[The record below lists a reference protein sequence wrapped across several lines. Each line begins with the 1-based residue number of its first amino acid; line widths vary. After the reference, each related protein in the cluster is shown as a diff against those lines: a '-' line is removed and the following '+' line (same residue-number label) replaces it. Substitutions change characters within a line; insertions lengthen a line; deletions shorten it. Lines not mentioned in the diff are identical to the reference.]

1 MALISK
7 SDVNIELWKDHANQA
22 ASNAIIELK
31 SLISKIKHLDVVELG
46 RSEDR
51 AIAPVASDGG
61 ECRLI
66 AQPFGFDIIRV
77 ADSEGTVYAEH
88 VISLTEEPFAASQK
102 LYHESKLLQ
111 DFCERINVKWEDLSF
126 YIPRRETT
134 DESRITTEEML
145 PVIRDI
151 LEWAAL
157 VELAANSRP
166 FKVLL
171 LKDGALKTR
180 NLTVKAFPM
189 LREYLKQRY
198 IADGTLVAGISKD
211 SIILNKLYLAIKA
224 IGLLNR
230 NTPCF
235 VNIPNDILLDIY
247 TWGATYLNAQSFA
260 TTTISKLATGKSRMY
275 VVDVADFMSDTDKKI
290 ALEILSTHSEI
301 TFKMIGY
308 PQQLLRAHEYASI
321 SRIDHSVVTK
331 ILKDKLIEFAG
342 SEITETLLNEMYLGK
357 GLEPGGIR

>member
-7 SDVNIELWKDHANQA
+7 SEVNIDLWKDHANLA
-22 ASNAIIELK
+22 ATNAISELKTLIAKVKSLEVIELGK
-31 SLISKIKHLDVVELG
+31 
-46 RSEDR
+46 SEDR

-102 LYHESKLLQ
+102 LYRESKLLQ
-111 DFCERINVKWEDLSF
+111 DFCDRIKVDWEDLSF
-126 YIPRRETT
+126 FIPRRETT
-134 DESRITTEEML
+134 DESKITTEEML

-171 LKDGALKTR
+171 LKDGSLKTR

-189 LREYLKQRY
+189 LKEYLRQRY
-198 IADGTLVAGISKD
+198 IADGTLIAGIAKN

-224 IGLLNR
+224 VGLLNR
-230 NTPCF
+230 NAPCYTK
-235 VNIPNDILLDIY
+235 IPDDILLDIY

-260 TTTISKLATGKSRMY
+260 TTTISKLATGKSKMY
-275 VVDVADFMSDTDKKI
+275 VVDVANFMSENDKKI
-290 ALEILSTHSEI
+290 ALEILSSHSEI

-308 PQQLLRAHEYASI
+308 PQQLLRAHEFASI
-321 SRIDHSVVTK
+321 SKIDHSIVAK
-331 ILKDKLIEFAG
+331 ILKDKLIEIAG
-342 SEITETLLNEMYLGK
+342 KDITDTLLNEMYLGN
-357 GLEPGGIR
+357 GIEPGGIR